1 MQSTM
6 PFPRN
11 ALPPQMRRRV
21 ERSPVDFAALFFLL
35 LVLASVAGFITWQF
49 WHTSRIYGGV
59 QVAGVNIGGMTRAQS
74 LQELA
79 QHLDAYS
86 APAVSLQLGEQ
97 QWPISADQL
106 AAQSDLL
113 GAVNQAYL
121 VGREGNWV
129 ERATVQVAAMLGRAN
144 IEPVVTFN
152 RDALQQ
158 ALEPIA
164 NQVRQPSRPAR
175 QIGEVN
181 LPAEAGIE
189 VDIEST
195 VNTLLRTLQEQT
207 AATLVRMP
215 LQVTEIAP
223 APLAAPTATS
233 ELVEQAPLLTPL
245 QLYDNRYGI
254 QLALDPVVLQ
264 RIVVQRDPISINED
278 ALRQQLT
285 AWAQQLNIA
294 PQDARL
300 NFNPSTGGITVLKQS
315 QVGRQVD
322 IEATLA
328 SVRDTLTAGGT
339 QANLLI
345 ADVPPAVDMNRIAE
359 MGIRELVASG
369 TTYFKGSSAA
379 RVHNIEVASEQF
391 EGLVIAPGG
400 IFSFNEGVEDVSS
413 ANGFEDSLIIWGDQT
428 ATGVGGGVCQVST
441 TVFRAAYNAG
451 LPIVERYNHGYVV
464 DWYGEPG
471 LDATIFT
478 PSVDFR
484 FRNDTGAHLL
494 IDPVVDSVNGTMT
507 FNFYGTKPNR
517 QVTVGAPVFTD
528 VKEAPAAEYRV
539 DESLAPG
546 QQKQVEWQ
554 QRGMTVNVTRT
565 IVENGTTRTDTISSK
580 YQPWRAV
587 YLVAPGAAILDGPAE
602 STLEAPPATETT
614 VSPIDETTGAV
625 LPDAPAEGP

>member
-1 MQSTM
+1 MQSTI
-6 PFPRN
+6 PFPRHT
-11 ALPPQMRRRV
+11 LPPQMRRRL

-35 LVLASVAGFITWQF
+35 LVLSLAAGFITWQF

-59 QVAGVNIGGMTRAQS
+59 QVAGINIGGMTRAQG
-74 LQELA
+74 LQELS
-79 QHLDAYS
+79 QHLSDYP

-97 QWPISADQL
+97 QWPIPTDQL
-106 AAQSDLL
+106 AVQSDLL
-113 GAVNQAYL
+113 SAVNQAYL
-121 VGREGNWV
+121 VGREGTWV
-129 ERATVQVAAMLGRAN
+129 QRMTDQVIALLGRAN
-144 IEPVVTFN
+144 IEPSVTFN
-152 RDALQQ
+152 SDALRQ
-158 ALEPIA
+158 ALGTIA
-164 NQVRQPSRPAR
+164 TQVRQPSRPAR

-181 LPAEAGIE
+181 LPAEAGLD
-189 VDIEST
+189 VDVEG
-195 VNTLLRTLQEQT
+195 TLNSLLATLQEQT
-207 AATLVRMP
+207 SAALVRTP
-215 LQVTEIAP
+215 LQVVELAP
-223 APLAAPTATS
+223 ASAVAPTSASEMAAP
-233 ELVEQAPLLTPL
+233 APLLTPL
-245 QLYDNRYGI
+245 QLRDARYGI
-254 QLALDPVVLQ
+254 QLALDPVVLGK
-264 RIVVQRDPISINED
+264 IVVQRDPIRIDETV
-278 ALRQQLT
+278 LRQQLT
-285 AWAQQLNIA
+285 TWAQQLDIT

-300 NFNPSTGGITVLKQS
+300 RFNAATGGITVMQQS
-315 QVGRQVD
+315 QVGRQLD

-328 SVRDTLTAGGT
+328 SVRDALTNGGT
-339 QANLLI
+339 QATLAI
-345 ADVPPAVDMNRIAE
+345 AEVPPAVDMNRIAE

-379 RVHNIEVASEQF
+379 RVHNIEVAAEQF

-400 IFSFNEGVEDVSS
+400 IFSFNEGVEDISS

-494 IDPVVDSVNGTMT
+494 IEPVVDSANGIMT
-507 FNFYGTKPNR
+507 FNLYGTKLNR
-517 QVTVGAPVFTD
+517 QVTVGAPVTSEI
-528 VKEAPAAEYRV
+528 KEAPPAEYRV
-539 DESLAPG
+539 DEALAPG

-565 IVENGTTRTDTISSK
+565 IVENGTTRTDTISSH

-587 YLVAPGAAILDGPAE
+587 YLVAPGAAIPTAAE
-602 STLEAPPATETT
+602 STLEATPEVAPT

>member
-1 MQSTM
+1 MQSTI

-11 ALPPQMRRRV
+11 TLPPQMRRRQ

-35 LVLASVAGFITWQF
+35 VALSLVAGFITWQF
-49 WHTSRIYGGV
+49 WYTSRIYGGV
-59 QVAGVNIGGMTRAQS
+59 QVAGVNIGGMTRAQG

-79 QHLDAYS
+79 QQLTDYP
-86 APAVSLQLGEQ
+86 APAVSLHLGEQ
-97 QWPISADQL
+97 QWPIPADQL
-106 AAQSDLL
+106 AVQSDLL

-129 ERATVQVAAMLGRAN
+129 QRTTAQVAAVLGGAN
-144 IEPVVTFN
+144 IEPAVTFN
-152 RDALQQ
+152 RDVLRQ
-158 ALEPIA
+158 ALGTIA
-164 NQVRQPSRPAR
+164 DQVRQPSRPAR
-175 QIGEVN
+175 QIGEVS
-181 LPAEAGIE
+181 LPAEAGID
-189 VDIEST
+189 VD
-195 VNTLLRTLQEQT
+195 VDGTLNSLLAALQDQT
-207 AATLVRMP
+207 AAALVRTP
-215 LQVTEIAP
+215 LQVVEIAP
-223 APLAAPTATS
+223 ASAAPTAIS
-233 ELVEQAPLLTPL
+233 EVAEQTPLLTPL
-245 QLYDNRYGI
+245 QLQDDRYGI
-254 QLALDPVVLQ
+254 HLALDPVVLN
-264 RIVVQRDPISINED
+264 RIVVQRDPISVDES
-278 ALRQQLT
+278 ALRQQLS
-285 AWAQQLNIA
+285 AWAQQLDIA

-300 NFNPSTGGITVLKQS
+300 RFNPDTGGITVLQQS
-315 QVGRQVD
+315 QVGRQLD
-322 IEATLA
+322 IEATLTA
-328 SVRDTLTAGGT
+328 VRDALTNGGT
-339 QANLLI
+339 QASLVMSE
-345 ADVPPAVDMNRIAE
+345 VPPAVDMNRIAE

-400 IFSFNEGVEDVSS
+400 IFSFNQGVEDVSA

-451 LPIVERYNHGYVV
+451 MPIVERYNHGYVV

-494 IDPVVDSVNGTMT
+494 IDPVVDSANGIMT

-517 QVTVGAPVFTD
+517 QVTVSAPVISE
-528 VKEAPAAEYRV
+528 VKEAPPAEYRV
-539 DESLAPG
+539 DESLVSG

-565 IVENGTTRTDTISSK
+565 IVENGTTRTDTITSR

-587 YLVAPGAAILDGPAE
+587 YLVAPGAELPDAAAE
-602 STLEAPPATETT
+602 TTLEATPEAAPT